1 MTRKSLILALV
12 AAGLVLAATSAA
24 FSLYPQSSA
33 ARDTPLAPMPTH
45 SATRTPSPATEAP
58 PGQLGLR
65 LRTLTP
71 DEQIRLKV
79 QGGVLV
85 ETVAGVA
92 SGAGL
97 KPGDV
102 LLAIDGQPL
111 DTVDQMR
118 VLEHKP
124 KGATLLILRDGARQW
139 VPLELG

>member
-24 FSLYPQSSA
+24 FSLYPQSWA
-33 ARDTPLAPMPTH
+33 ARDTPVALTPTN
-45 SATRTPSPATEAP
+45 SATRTPLPATEAP

-71 DEQIRLKV
+71 DEHIRLKV
-79 QGGVLV
+79 QGGLLV

-97 KPGDV
+97 MPGDV

-111 DTVDQMR
+111 DTVDQLR

-124 KGATLLILRDGARQW
+124 KSAALLILRDGARLW

>member
-1 MTRKSLILALV
+1 MTRKSLILTLV

-24 FSLYPQSSA
+24 FSLYPQSWL
-33 ARDTPLAPMPTH
+33 ARDTPVAPTPTN
-45 SATRTPSPATEAP
+45 STTRTPLPATEAP

-71 DEQIRLKV
+71 DERIRLKV
-79 QGGVLV
+79 QGGLLV

-97 KPGDV
+97 MPGDV

-124 KGATLLILRDGARQW
+124 KNVALLILRDGARLW

>member
-24 FSLYPQSSA
+24 FSLYPQSRA
-33 ARDTPLAPMPTH
+33 PIDTPVAPKSTN
-45 SATRTPSPATEAP
+45 SAIRTPLPATEAS

-79 QGGVLV
+79 QGGLLV

-97 KPGDV
+97 TPGDV

-118 VLEHKP
+118 VLAHKP
-124 KGATLLILRDGARQW
+124 KSAALLILRDGARLL

>member
-24 FSLYPQSSA
+24 FSLYPQSRA
-33 ARDTPLAPMPTH
+33 ARDTPVAPKSTN
-45 SATRTPSPATEAP
+45 SATRTPLPASEAS
-58 PGQLGLR
+58 PGQRGLR

-79 QGGVLV
+79 QGGLRV

-102 LLAIDGQPL
+102 LLAINGQPL

-118 VLEHKP
+118 MRAHKP
-124 KGATLLILRDGARQW
+124 KSAALLILRDGARLL